1 VLASQLIS
9 DHCEGRSCVGVQSCE
24 KGLCGGA
31 VPRDDTMTAVY
42 VVAGTAVLCIPV
54 PSSGSSELAS

>member
-1 VLASQLIS
+1 
-9 DHCEGRSCVGVQSCE
+9 VGVQSCE

-42 VVAGTAVLCIPV
+42 VVAGTAVLCTPV
-54 PSSGSSELAS
+54 PSSRSSELAS